1 MDSMNSARSAIL
13 DALLPQLAEGFL
25 RELREVAGVRPRT
38 HGAGHGAEGFALREG
53 FLGQPA
59 GLAGDPVQGRAPH
72 RLSEALEDERLCPVP
87 HPFIHLAVAELEQE
101 LVQGYAH
108 GARLPARAAKRGG
121 EGQILGLLGSLQQGC
136 DDGADRTGVGRAV
149 GVAAGLAVDG
159 ADVQA
164 GAAADAVEG
173 LLELGPEE
181 LRAAVVHQDQ
191 VKLLGPVEF
200 ALAARPCDEVGV
212 DGELLAGP
220 APPEEL
226 DEDGEVLEARDH
238 LLYPHNDDVHRRD
251 AGHEPGVA
259 LVGDRRDGPRLGHP
273 EVRAR
278 YADIRREELLPEALA
293 GEGAEGLHVRRH
305 PLARGPGE
313 DLGDAPAVHV
323 EDGADDVRRGLP
335 GELRYPLPE
344 VRLDDLEIQ
353 VRVVL
358 LEAVVE
364 LYLLGRHALGLG
376 DYPGVLLARQIP
388 DVAYDV
394 LAVGGEE
401 DLPAPRLDGV
411 GHLLQVMIQVRHRPP
426 LDVVSL

>member
-38 HGAGHGAEGFALREG
+38 HGAGHGAHGFALREG

-59 GLAGDPVQGRAPH
+59 GLARDLVQGRALH
-72 RLSEALEDERLCPVP
+72 RVLEALEHELLCPVP

-191 VKLLGPVEF
+191 VKLLCPVELT
-200 ALAARPCDEVGV
+200 LAAGPGDEVGV

-220 APPEEL
+220 APPEKP
-226 DEDGEVLEARDH
+226 DEDREVLEARDH
-238 LLYPHNDDVHRRD
+238 LLYPHHDDVHRRD
-251 AGHEPGVA
+251 AGDEPGVA
-259 LVGDRRDGPRLGHP
+259 LVGDRRYGPGLGHP

-278 YADIRREELLPEALA
+278 YADVRREELLPQPLA
-293 GEGAEGLHVRRH
+293 GEGAQRLDIRRH
-305 PLARGPGE
+305 HFPRGTGE
-313 DLGDAPAVHV
+313 DLGDAPPVHV
-323 EDGADDVRRGLP
+323 ENGSDYVRGGLP
-335 GELRYPLPE
+335 GELRDPLPE
-344 VRLDDLEIQ
+344 VRLDYLQAQ
-353 VRVVL
+353 V
-358 LEAVVE
+358 
-364 LYLLGRHALGLG
+364 
-376 DYPGVLLARQIP
+376 
-388 DVAYDV
+388 
-394 LAVGGEE
+394 
-401 DLPAPRLDGV
+401 
-411 GHLLQVMIQVRHRPP
+411 
-426 LDVVSL
+426 